1 MKPIFLF
8 LAIVFLAGA
17 LFLERSEQAWPLNQ
31 PMIRLLARVTHHSLP
46 SVTAVKMPLV
56 QSKLLPQ
63 DVALVFRAIISFHP
77 RQIFVLESASDFS
90 TGPFSLVREASEV
103 GEIQG
108 VPVRFMTGEIFS
120 QQKNNFIANIH
131 LINLED
137 LLLRREERERGSI
150 LPELDALFS
159 GQTVLLG
166 GPQVTEQAAVFANQ
180 AERKLVMVP
189 SLGVELILLLV
200 LLLLM
205 PRLLSLPW
213 IDFLLTLLG
222 ALVCC
227 VALDVWMFQARGVVW
242 PWIVPCALLIVVFF
256 GKVLSCTAT
265 SKK

>member
-17 LFLERSEQAWPLNQ
+17 LFLERSEQAWSLER

-46 SVTAVKMPLV
+46 SVTAVKMPMV

-63 DVALVFRAIISFHP
+63 DVALAFRAIVSFHP

-90 TGPFSLVREASEV
+90 AGPFSLVREASER

-120 QQKNNFIANIH
+120 QKKNDLVANIH

-159 GQTVLLG
+159 GQTVFLG
-166 GPQVTEQAAVFANQ
+166 GPQVAEQAAVFVNQ

-189 SLGVELILLLV
+189 SLGVELLLLLV

-205 PRLLSLPW
+205 TRLLSLSW

-222 ALVCC
+222 FIFCY
-227 VALDVWMFQARGVVW
+227 VALNAWMFQARDVVW
-242 PWIVPCALLIVVFF
+242 PWIVPCALLLVAFF

>member
-1 MKPIFLF
+1 MKPTFLF
-8 LAIVFLAGA
+8 LAIVFLVGA
-17 LFLERSEQAWPLNQ
+17 IFLERSEQAWPLNQ

-46 SVTAVKMPLV
+46 SVTAVKMPLI
-56 QSKLLPQ
+56 QSQLLPQ
-63 DVALVFRAIISFHP
+63 DVALAFRAIVSFHP
-77 RQIFVLESASDFS
+77 RQIFVLESAGDFS
-90 TGPFSLVREASEV
+90 AGPFSLVREASER

-166 GPQVTEQAAVFANQ
+166 GPQVAEQAAVFENQ
-180 AERKLVMVP
+180 AERKLVMMP

-200 LLLLM
+200 LLVLM
-205 PRLLSLPW
+205 TRLLLLPW
-213 IDFLLTLLG
+213 IDFLLALLG
-222 ALVCC
+222 SVFCC
-227 VALDVWMFQARGVVW
+227 VALDAWALQARGVVW
-242 PWIVPCALLIVVFF
+242 PLIVPCAFLLIAFF